1 MTTFLPRLDVEQ
13 LQESTLFFLAESPET
28 EGATLDLIA
37 KYFLTTEP
45 LIKKIVRHPH
55 VEQATLNYI
64 RLFGPASIFDSD
76 SLPFSDFNDTLSDS
90 EILQKRVAA
99 IEHLRVP
106 EKIQLA
112 LKGNREAR
120 LLLLRDPNRQV
131 ALAVLAS
138 PKLTDEEVEIVAESR
153 NVSEEVLRTIARN
166 AAWTRRYT
174 VREALTRNPKTPLS
188 FSMTFLK
195 GLRQQDMSR
204 LAKDKGVPA
213 AIRTTAAKM
222 LATKRV

>member
-1 MTTFLPRLDVEQ
+1 LTTFLPRLDVEQ
-13 LQESTLFFLAESPET
+13 LQESTLFFLAESVET
-28 EGATLDLIA
+28 EGATLDLMA

-45 LIKKIVRHPH
+45 LIKKIVRHPR
-55 VEQATLNYI
+55 VLSATLNYI
-64 RLFGPASIFDSD
+64 RLFGPASILASD
-76 SLPFSDFNDTLSDS
+76 VFPSSNVKETLSDP
-90 EILQKRVAA
+90 EILQKRVAE
-99 IEHLRVP
+99 IEHLRIP

-131 ALAVLAS
+131 ALAVLSS

-153 NVSEEVLRTIARN
+153 NVSEEVLRTVARN
-166 AAWTRRYT
+166 AAWTRRYA

-195 GLRQQDMSR
+195 GLRQQDMTR

-222 LATKRV
+222 LAIKRV